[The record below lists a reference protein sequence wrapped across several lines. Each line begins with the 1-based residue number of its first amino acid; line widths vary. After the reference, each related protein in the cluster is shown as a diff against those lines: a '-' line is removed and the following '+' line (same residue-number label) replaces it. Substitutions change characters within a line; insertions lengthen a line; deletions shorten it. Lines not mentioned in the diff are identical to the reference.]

1 MRLQTLLQTPSMQH
15 MRVIAGERGLKREI
29 SNIGMIES
37 PDITDYLANGQFLIT
52 NGYPFVNTTTDPLT
66 LIKAMHNANCA
77 GLGFKD
83 HRYVDHLPKKVIELA
98 NELAFPIIITPGDE
112 LISETMRKMLSI
124 ILKSQ
129 TNELSRIVKANQTL
143 ADLLLKDPTNTTVLN
158 KCSELIHHP
167 LFLMDS
173 HFRVV
178 SASQDLPMTRNTLTD
193 FLRNQTDID
202 YFNLN
207 TRVILPY
214 QANDLTIM
222 PLFSAYK
229 ENKAF
234 VGVVDLDP
242 ANSTDQMLTQV
253 VLNTLSF
260 VNGRV
265 DMLNESAFRNQSGF
279 YLNVMD
285 GGISNDLVN
294 KTLKARNIDPST
306 KFHCATILVTTNH
319 QALLSNHLLEQV
331 QQLTLWFIKEYQ
343 ASVIVFSL
351 KQQLVLLINDQQNA
365 QHFLTALVQFIQP
378 KLDRQAR
385 LIAGYS
391 YSTLPLTELATT
403 YNEAAE
409 ALALSKNSP
418 HAVTIYRP
426 KYVKELISLIPQNE
440 ARSFVE
446 RVLGGLVSGV
456 SANEQLNLLT
466 TLYGYFYYHQNIAEV
481 AGHLD
486 IHRNTVIYRLK
497 KIEKMLTLNLDDP
510 EQTQT
515 LEMAVLLWHNQQSQK

>member
-1 MRLQTLLQTPSMQH
+1 MRLQTLLQTPSMH
-15 MRVIAGERGLKREI
+15 AMRVIAGERGLKREI

-37 PDITDYLANGQFLIT
+37 PDIANYLTSGQFLIT
-52 NGYPFVNTTTDPLT
+52 NGYPFTQSATAPST
-66 LIKAMHNANCA
+66 LIQAMHDANCA

-83 HRYVDHLPKKVIELA
+83 HRYVDHLPKAVIELA
-98 NELAFPIIITPGDE
+98 DELAVPIIITPGDE

-129 TNELSRIVKANQTL
+129 TDELSRIVTANQTL
-143 ADLLLKDPTNTTVLN
+143 ADLLLKDPTDTTVLN
-158 KCSELIHHP
+158 KCRELIHHP
-167 LFLMDS
+167 IFLMDS

-178 SASQDLPMTRNTLTD
+178 SASQDLPMTRSTLTD

-207 TRVILPY
+207 TRVTIPY
-214 QANDLTIM
+214 QNNDLTIM

-234 VGVVDLDP
+234 VGILDLDP

-253 VLNTLSF
+253 ALNTLSF
-260 VNGRV
+260 VNSRV
-265 DMLNESAFRNQSGF
+265 DMLNESAFRNLSGF

-285 GGISNDLVN
+285 GGISNDLIN
-294 KTLKARNIDPST
+294 KTLKAQQIDPQT
-306 KFHCATILVTTNH
+306 KFRCAAILVTTNH
-319 QALLSNHLLEQV
+319 QPLLSNHLLEQV

-351 KQQLVLLINDQQNA
+351 KQQLVLLINDEQNA
-365 QHFLTALVQFIQP
+365 QHFLTALVEFIQP
-378 KLDRQAR
+378 KLDKQSR

-391 YSTLPLTELATT
+391 YSTLPLTELATI

-446 RVLGGLVSGV
+446 RVLGGLVGGV
-456 SANEQLNLLT
+456 SANEQLNLLN

>member
-37 PDITDYLANGQFLIT
+37 PDIADYLANGKFLIT

-83 HRYVDHLPKKVIELA
+83 HRYVYHLPKKVIELA

-242 ANSTDQMLTQV
+242 AN
-253 VLNTLSF
+253 
-260 VNGRV
+260 
-265 DMLNESAFRNQSGF
+265 
-279 YLNVMD
+279 
-285 GGISNDLVN
+285 
-294 KTLKARNIDPST
+294 
-306 KFHCATILVTTNH
+306 
-319 QALLSNHLLEQV
+319 
-331 QQLTLWFIKEYQ
+331 
-343 ASVIVFSL
+343 
-351 KQQLVLLINDQQNA
+351 
-365 QHFLTALVQFIQP
+365 
-378 KLDRQAR
+378 
-385 LIAGYS
+385 
-391 YSTLPLTELATT
+391 
-403 YNEAAE
+403 
-409 ALALSKNSP
+409 
-418 HAVTIYRP
+418 
-426 KYVKELISLIPQNE
+426 
-440 ARSFVE
+440 
-446 RVLGGLVSGV
+446 
-456 SANEQLNLLT
+456 
-466 TLYGYFYYHQNIAEV
+466 
-481 AGHLD
+481 
-486 IHRNTVIYRLK
+486 
-497 KIEKMLTLNLDDP
+497 
-510 EQTQT
+510 
-515 LEMAVLLWHNQQSQK
+515 

>member
-29 SNIGMIES
+29 NNIGMIES
-37 PDITDYLANGQFLIT
+37 PDIAEFLKADQFLIT
-52 NGYPFVNTTTDPLT
+52 NGYPFINNTDPTT
-66 LIKAMHNANCA
+66 LIKAMHAANCA

-83 HRYVDHLPKKVIELA
+83 HRYVDHLPQAVLDLA

-129 TNELSRIVKANQTL
+129 TDELSRIVKVNQTL
-143 ADLLLKDPTNTTVLN
+143 ADFLLKDPSHATVLN
-158 KCSELIHHP
+158 KCSELIDHA

-178 SASQDLPMTRNTLTD
+178 SASQSLPMTRGTLTD

-202 YFNLN
+202 YFNLDSRI
-207 TRVILPY
+207 TIGY
-214 QANDLTIM
+214 QQHQLTIT

-234 VGVVDLDP
+234 VGIVDLDP
-242 ANSTDQMLTQV
+242 GNSTDQMLTQV

-260 VNGRV
+260 VNSRI

-285 GGISNDLVN
+285 GGISNDLIN
-294 KTLKARNIDPST
+294 KTLKAQTIEPST

-319 QALLSNHLLEQV
+319 QVLLSNHLLEQV

-343 ASVIVFSL
+343 APVIAFSL
-351 KQQLVLLINDQQNA
+351 KQQLVLLINDEQNA
-365 QHFLTALVQFIQP
+365 QHFLTALVAFIQP
-378 KLDRQAR
+378 KLDKQAR

-391 YSTLPLTELATT
+391 YSTLPLTELATI

-440 ARSFVE
+440 AKSFVE
-446 RVLGGLVSGV
+446 RVLGGLVGGI
-456 SANEQLNLLT
+456 SANEQLNLLN
-466 TLYGYFYYHQNIAEV
+466 TLYGYFYHHQNIAEV
-481 AGHLD
+481 AGHLG

-497 KIEKMLTLNLDDP
+497 KVEKMLTLNLDDP

-515 LEMAVLLWHNQQSQK
+515 LEMAVLLWHNRLSQK

>member
-1 MRLQTLLQTPSMQH
+1 MRLQTLLETPSMQH
-15 MRVIAGERGLKREI
+15 MRVIAGKRGLKREI
-29 SNIGMIES
+29 NNIGMIES
-37 PDITDYLANGQFLIT
+37 PDIADFLKANQFLIT
-52 NGYPFVNTTTDPLT
+52 NGYPFINTTTNPT
-66 LIKAMHNANCA
+66 ALIKAMHAANCA

-83 HRYVDHLPKKVIELA
+83 HRYVDHLPKEVLA
-98 NELAFPIIITPGDE
+98 LADELAFPIIITPGDE
-112 LISETMRKMLSI
+112 LISETMRKMLSV

-129 TNELSRIVKANQTL
+129 TDELSRIVQANQSL
-143 ADLLLKDPTNTTVLN
+143 ADLLLKDPTHTTVLN
-158 KCSELIHHP
+158 KCSEILNHA

-178 SASQDLPMTRNTLTD
+178 SASQSLPVTQSTLTD
-193 FLRNQTDID
+193 FLRNQTNID
-202 YFNLN
+202 YFNLH
-207 TRVILPY
+207 TRITVAY
-214 QANDLTIM
+214 QQLSLTIT

-234 VGVVDLDP
+234 VGIIDLDP
-242 ANSTDQMLTQV
+242 GNSTDQMLTQV
-253 VLNTLSF
+253 ILNTLSF
-260 VNGRV
+260 VNSRV

-294 KTLKARNIDPST
+294 KTLKTQNIEPST
-306 KFHCATILVTTNH
+306 KFRCATILVTTNH
-319 QALLSNHLLEQV
+319 QTLLSNHLLEQV

-343 ASVIVFSL
+343 APVITFSL
-351 KQQLVLLINDQQNA
+351 KQQLVLLIKDEQNA
-365 QHFLTALVQFIQP
+365 QHFLTALVDFIQP
-378 KLDRQAR
+378 KLDKSAR
-385 LIAGYS
+385 LIIGYS

-418 HAVTIYRP
+418 HAITIYRP
-426 KYVKELISLIPQNE
+426 KYVKELISLIPENE
-440 ARSFVE
+440 AKSFVE
-446 RVLGGLVSGV
+446 RVLGGLVSGI
-456 SANEQLNLLT
+456 SAHEQQNLLN

-481 AGHLD
+481 AGHLE

-497 KIEKMLTLNLDDP
+497 KVEKMLTLNLDDP

-515 LEMAVLLWHNQQSQK
+515 LEMAVLLWHNQEAQK